1 MDSEKVEKF
10 AIVVQCDS
18 RIRQGPTT
26 AAFRCNDFRPEC
38 QMAGY
43 VLRSVLSQDVEDDS
57 FNVSHCALRRALAN
71 QIG

>member
-10 AIVVQCDS
+10 AIVVQSDS

-26 AAFRCNDFRPEC
+26 AAFRCNDFRAEC

-43 VLRSVLSQDVEDDS
+43 VLRSVLSQDVE
-57 FNVSHCALRRALAN
+57 
-71 QIG
+71 